1 MGKFG
6 RESGEMITMDELIEK
21 FKSKGIDEQDAEALA
36 KHTIDLSRI
45 CNISIEQAF
54 EKALEIITIA
64 MAE

>member
-1 MGKFG
+1 
-6 RESGEMITMDELIEK
+6 MITMDELIEK